1 MKSWLEP
8 TKNLLTRSIF
18 NFREPRKHRRDRH
31 KISHLIFPKS
41 ATSRRRNDV
50 TKRQTRERTTTRTRF
65 MFYLSRTMADL
76 DVFRV
81 GIGVFE
87 AGDFNAIVP
96 EGRNRTDFAENR
108 ILVVF
113 RLSDF
118 EN

>member
-1 MKSWLEP
+1 
-8 TKNLLTRSIF
+8 
-18 NFREPRKHRRDRH
+18 
-31 KISHLIFPKS
+31 
-41 ATSRRRNDV
+41 
-50 TKRQTRERTTTRTRF
+50 

-87 AGDFNAIVP
+87 AGNLNAIVP

>member
-1 MKSWLEP
+1 
-8 TKNLLTRSIF
+8 
-18 NFREPRKHRRDRH
+18 
-31 KISHLIFPKS
+31 
-41 ATSRRRNDV
+41 
-50 TKRQTRERTTTRTRF
+50 
-65 MFYLSRTMADL
+65 MFYLSRTMAFL
-76 DVFRV
+76 GVFRV

>member
-1 MKSWLEP
+1 
-8 TKNLLTRSIF
+8 
-18 NFREPRKHRRDRH
+18 
-31 KISHLIFPKS
+31 
-41 ATSRRRNDV
+41 
-50 TKRQTRERTTTRTRF
+50 

-81 GIGVFE
+81 GKGVFE
-87 AGDFNAIVP
+87 AGNLNAIVR

>member
-18 NFREPRKHRRDRH
+18 NFREPRKDRCARY
-31 KISHLIFPKS
+31 KILHLIFPNTS
-41 ATSRRRNDV
+41 TSRRRNDV